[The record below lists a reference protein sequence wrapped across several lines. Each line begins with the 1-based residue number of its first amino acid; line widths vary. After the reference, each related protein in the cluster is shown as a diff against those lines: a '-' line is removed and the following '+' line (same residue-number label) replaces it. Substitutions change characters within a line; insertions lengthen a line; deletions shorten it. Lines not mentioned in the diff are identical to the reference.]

1 MAVLEKGD
9 SDAKFGRRVACVVQ
23 GAEFSS
29 VKNLYFPEAM
39 SVSISDYQL
48 MCRLRLSLSYWA
60 WRGCTYGKYNGSL
73 SCFQFLDMHSVYVH
87 YVCYNKITLK
97 NHFNGDII
105 L

>member
-1 MAVLEKGD
+1 MPIEMAVLGD

-48 MCRLRLSLSYWA
+48 MCRLRLSLSYWVEGMYL
-60 WRGCTYGKYNGSL
+60 W
-73 SCFQFLDMHSVYVH
+73 
-87 YVCYNKITLK
+87 
-97 NHFNGDII
+97 
-105 L
+105 